1 VLASYTFKMTF
12 GVKETGAR
20 SRVISS
26 GTELWQY
33 YVAQRLLTYDAIY
46 RIAHLFVCLIAV
58 ALFSIAREYSSD
70 GALVAQLEIGS
81 RSERL
86 QLPLNPSPNYSCF
99 TPAFNSISICL
110 CAAAWESHL
119 NRIAARAKYC
129 QAVFDRALRLNGRTR
144 DSQIRERVN
153 FRSLR

>member
-58 ALFSIAREYSSD
+58 ALYSIAREYSSD
-70 GALVAQLEIGS
+70 GALVVQLGIDS

-86 QLPLNPSPNYSCF
+86 QLPLSPIKLQQLL
-99 TPAFNSISICL
+99 PAFNSISICL
-110 CAAAWESHL
+110 CAG
-119 NRIAARAKYC
+119 AR
-129 QAVFDRALRLNGRTR
+129 
-144 DSQIRERVN
+144 
-153 FRSLR
+153 